1 MATRSS
7 NEENPTRKLGELAMI
22 WRFALAYPGRIA
34 AALAALVVAASATLA
49 IPGGFRLVIDKG
61 FIASGGDVGPYFR
74 YLLIIVL
81 VLALATALR
90 FYFVSW
96 LGERVV
102 ADIRIAVQ
110 ANLLR
115 LAPRFFE
122 ENRPSEIASRMTADT
137 AVIEQVVGTTIS
149 VALRNVVLAIG
160 GIAYLFAIAPKLA
173 AMLMLG
179 IPLVLLPVIVMGRRL
194 RKLSRST
201 QDRLADVGATVSE
214 TLGAMKIVQGFGQES
229 REAERFE
236 AVVELGFATARRR
249 IRTRAVMTA
258 IVIGLIFGS
267 ITTVMWQGAVDVASG
282 KLSGGSIAAFILTG
296 GLVAGAFGALAEV
309 YGDIVRAAG
318 AAARLS
324 ELLNTAPEIQA
335 PTNPIALPQPARGRL
350 QLDHVGFC
358 YPTRPELLA
367 LDDISLTVEPGEM
380 VAVVG
385 PSGAGKSTILQL
397 AQRFYDP
404 EQGLIRLDGVA
415 LPDADPAEIR
425 ARMAVV
431 PQETVIFGA
440 SARDNLRY
448 GRWDADDDAIWAA
461 AEAANAASFLR
472 TLPQG
477 LDSFL
482 GEAGARL
489 SGGQRQRLA
498 IARALLRD
506 APLLLLD
513 EATSALDA
521 ESEKLVQDALERLM
535 AGRTTIVI
543 AHRLATV
550 RAADRIIVM
559 DQGRIVEQGTHQSL
573 SALDGLYARLARLQF
588 NDLAA

>member
-1 MATRSS
+1 MARRDP
-7 NEENPTRKLGELAMI
+7 NPEASERKLGELTMI
-22 WRFALAYPGRIA
+22 WRFARRYPGRIA
-34 AALAALVVAASATLA
+34 SALAALVVAAGATLA

-61 FIASGGDVGPYFR
+61 FIASGGDVGPYFQ
-74 YLLIIVL
+74 YLLLIVL
-81 VLALATALR
+81 VLSLATATR

-96 LGERVV
+96 MGERVV

-122 ENRPSEIASRMTADT
+122 ENRPSEIASRLTADT
-137 AVIEQVVGTTIS
+137 AIIEQVVGTTVS
-149 VALRNVVLAIG
+149 VALRNIVLAIG
-160 GIAYLFAIAPKLA
+160 GIIYLFAIAPKLA
-173 AMLMLG
+173 AMLLLG
-179 IPLVLLPVIVMGRRL
+179 IPVVMLPVILMGRRL
-194 RKLSRST
+194 RNLSRST
-201 QDRLADVGATVSE
+201 QDRIADVGATVSE
-214 TLGAMKIVQGFGQES
+214 TLRAMKIVQGFNQEA
-229 REAERFE
+229 REAERFG
-236 AVVELGFATARRR
+236 AVVGSSFDTARRR

-258 IVIGLIFGS
+258 IIIGLIFGS
-267 ITTVMWQGAVDVASG
+267 ITMVMWQGAIDVANG
-282 KLSGGSIAAFILTG
+282 RLSGGSIAAFILTG

-324 ELLNTAPEIQA
+324 ELLTAEAEIKA
-335 PTNPIALPQPARGRL
+335 PAHPIALPQPPRG
-350 QLDHVGFC
+350 QLAFEHVGFR
-358 YPTRPELLA
+358 YPTRPEVLA
-367 LDDISLTVEPGEM
+367 LDDVSFTVEPGEM

-404 EQGLIRLDGVA
+404 ESGTIRLDGIA
-415 LPDADPAEIR
+415 LPDADPADIR
-425 ARMAVV
+425 ARIAVV
-431 PQETVIFGA
+431 PQETVLFGA

-448 GRWDADDDAIWAA
+448 GRWDADDDTIWAA

-472 TLPQG
+472 ALPDG

-489 SGGQRQRLA
+489 SGGQRQRIA
-498 IARALLRD
+498 IARAILRD

-521 ESEKLVQDALERLM
+521 ESERLVQDALDRLM
-535 AGRTTIVI
+535 KERTTIVI

-550 RAADRIIVM
+550 RAADRILVM
-559 DQGRIVEQGTHQSL
+559 DQGRIVEQGDHATL
-573 SALDGLYARLARLQF
+573 SAQGGLYARLARLQF
-588 NDLAA
+588 NDVAA

>member
-1 MATRSS
+1 M
-7 NEENPTRKLGELAMI
+7 
-22 WRFALAYPGRIA
+22 
-34 AALAALVVAASATLA
+34 
-49 IPGGFRLVIDKG
+49 
-61 FIASGGDVGPYFR
+61 
-74 YLLIIVL
+74 
-81 VLALATALR
+81 LALATATR

-110 ANLLR
+110 ANLLS

-122 ENRPSEIASRMTADT
+122 ENRPSEIASRLTADT
-137 AVIEQVVGTTIS
+137 AIIEQVVGTTIS
-149 VALRNVVLAIG
+149 VALRNIVLAIG
-160 GIAYLFAIAPKLA
+160 GVIYLFAIAPKLA
-173 AMLMLG
+173 AMLLLG
-179 IPLVLLPVIVMGRRL
+179 IPFVMLPVIFMGRRL
-194 RKLSRST
+194 RGLSRST
-201 QDRLADVGATVSE
+201 QDRIADVGATVSE
-214 TLGAMKIVQGFGQES
+214 TLRAMKVVQGFNQEA
-229 REAERFE
+229 REAERFS
-236 AVVELGFATARRR
+236 VVVGSGFDTAKKR
-249 IRTRAVMTA
+249 IRVRAVMTA
-258 IVIGLIFGS
+258 IIIGLIFGS
-267 ITTVMWQGAVDVASG
+267 ITMVMWQGAIDVASG
-282 KLSGGSIAAFILTG
+282 RLSGGSIAAFILTG

-309 YGDIVRAAG
+309 YGDVVRAAG

-324 ELLNTAPEIQA
+324 ELLTAVPEIKA
-335 PTNPIALPQPARGRL
+335 PARPVSLPLPARGRL
-350 QLDHVGFC
+350 EFDHVGFR
-358 YPTRPELLA
+358 YPTRPELQA
-367 LDDISLTVEPGEM
+367 LDDVSFTVEPGEM

-404 EQGLIRLDGVA
+404 ESGVIRLDGVA
-415 LPDADPAEIR
+415 LPATDPAEIR

-431 PQETVIFGA
+431 PQDTVIFGA

-448 GRWDADDDAIWAA
+448 GRWDASDDEIWAA

-472 TLPQG
+472 SLPGG
-477 LDSFL
+477 LDSYL

-521 ESEKLVQDALERLM
+521 ESEKLVQDALDRLM
-535 AGRTTIVI
+535 RGRTTIVI

-550 RAADRIIVM
+550 RAADRIMVM
-559 DQGRIVEQGTHQSL
+559 DQGRIVEQGTHAAL
-573 SALDGLYARLARLQF
+573 SAQDGLYARLARLQF
-588 NDLAA
+588 SDMAA